1 MNLFRGKNICSRS
14 DDQLRDAYFR
24 VALEVSIGNVA
35 LVAIILTTILMHN
48 ILNQVIVTH
57 LKTGYPSISKLM
69 DYMDLAT
76 SNGTRD
82 SRGPSYQATCLI

>member
-35 LVAIILTTILMHN
+35 LVAIILMTILMHN

-57 LKTGYPSISKLM
+57 LKTGYP
-69 DYMDLAT
+69 
-76 SNGTRD
+76 
-82 SRGPSYQATCLI
+82 